1 MSGVL
6 KVTVVPQPL
15 GGQEVTAVPAAHL
28 PSAQLLFCAVVA
40 PRAGAGAVLLGEN
53 TAGSRIA
60 HMGKAGVSF
69 LAGVIINPDDTWV
82 FVFCVPVLYDCGQYS
97 LVVN

>member
-1 MSGVL
+1 MSRVL
-6 KVTVVPQPL
+6 KVTVVPQPW

-28 PSAQLLFCAVVA
+28 PAPQLLVCAVVT
-40 PRAGAGAVLLGEN
+40 PRAGAGTALLGEN

-69 LAGVIINPDDTWV
+69 LAGVIINPDDT
-82 FVFCVPVLYDCGQYS
+82 
-97 LVVN
+97 